1 MNFPPIHAAVADAS
15 ARSAAT
21 IAIIDDARNYETT
34 NDGANFFIQKIWKR
48 KKHEKMYFLEKIII
62 I

>member
-34 NDGANFFIQKIWKR
+34 NDGANFFIQKN
-48 KKHEKMYFLEKIII
+48 LEKKET
-62 I
+62 